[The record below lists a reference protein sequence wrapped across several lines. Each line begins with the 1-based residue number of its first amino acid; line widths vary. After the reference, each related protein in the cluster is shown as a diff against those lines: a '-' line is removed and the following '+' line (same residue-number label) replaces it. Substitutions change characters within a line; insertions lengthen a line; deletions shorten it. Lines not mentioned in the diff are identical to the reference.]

1 MNRYLLNTFTTLEL
15 GLIIVGGFGL
25 LSLIG
30 LLITR
35 RLAPSLRESG
45 GENEIAGV
53 ILGVLAAIY
62 GIVLAFVIVSLFEDF
77 KKTQGDVRTEA
88 SALSKVYRDS
98 QAFSPQEAKRVKTA
112 VGDYIYD
119 VVHEEWPAM
128 SHGHESDRAWAD
140 LAALY
145 TTLRTYE
152 PVTTSQQVFY
162 SETVARIN
170 DVTGAR
176 RERLN
181 DNEESLPLTFEIL
194 LVGGAILLLGFTFLF
209 GMRSARLHATMVVSV
224 GILLGFNLLLALV
237 LDYPFS
243 GQVVVSNSSFTT
255 GGLSVFKDY
264 TPAGVRLMH

>member
-15 GLIIVGGFGL
+15 GLMIVGGFVVL
-25 LSLIG
+25 AVIG
-30 LLITR
+30 LLLTR
-35 RLAPSLRESG
+35 RLAPSLQES

-98 QAFSPQEAKRVKTA
+98 QAFSPAEQRKVKTA
-112 VGDYIYD
+112 VGDYIYS
-119 VVHEEWPAM
+119 VVHDEWPAM
-128 SHGHESDRAWAD
+128 SHGHESEKAWAD
-140 LAALY
+140 LANIYKA
-145 TTLRTYE
+145 LRTYE

-162 SETVARIN
+162 SEAVARVN

-194 LVGGAILLLGFTFLF
+194 LFGGAVLLLAFTFLF

-224 GILLGFNLLLALV
+224 AALLGFNLLLALV

-243 GQVVVSNSSFTT
+243 GKVAVSNSAFTE
-255 GGLSVFKDY
+255 GGLVVFKDY

>member
-1 MNRYLLNTFTTLEL
+1 VNRYLLNTFTTLEL
-15 GLIIVGGFGL
+15 GIIIVGGFVL
-25 LSLIG
+25 LALIG

-35 RLAPSLRESG
+35 RLVPSLQVS

-98 QAFSPQEAKRVKTA
+98 QAFSPPEAKRVKTA
-112 VGDYIYD
+112 VGDYVYD
-119 VVHEEWPAM
+119 VVHKEWPAM
-128 SHGHESDRAWAD
+128 SHGHESEKAWAD
-140 LAALY
+140 LAAIY
-145 TTLRTYE
+145 GSLRNYE

-162 SETVARIN
+162 GETVGRIN

-194 LVGGAILLLGFTFLF
+194 LVGGAVLLLAFTFLF
-209 GMRSARLHATMVVSV
+209 GMKSARLHATMVVSV
-224 GILLGFNLLLALV
+224 AVLLGFNLLLALV

-243 GQVVVSNSSFTT
+243 GQVVVSNSAFTS
-255 GGLSVFKDY
+255 GGLSVFRDY
-264 TPAGVRLMH
+264 TPAGVRLSH